1 MAPPLRHDTASQIVR
16 FVGKLRGQASFGRI
30 LVEANR
36 QGVIAWH
43 RTLRRY
49 LDLLVQARVLKV
61 RERDV
66 GSVNLQQLY
75 TLSDSSPR
83 LWTGLAALRLHGLNW
98 EVSDK
103 ELYQVNTDLEATVRA
118 KAFSIMGKEKLVAG
132 LEDTLVHE
140 LERDAVEQKGVT
152 ELVAAML
159 ATRTVD
165 LPYLLRRAD
174 AHRMGQTV
182 RRLIQKIAE
191 TFTSL
196 PGDAEG
202 RVYLEARTRFLK
214 ILREYNSRGVFKL
227 VETRGVGRRGLALV
241 ENLSPDQIV
250 SIAGKQL
257 GVQG

>member
-1 MAPPLRHDTASQIVR
+1 MAPPLRQDTARQIVR
-16 FVGKLRGQASFGRI
+16 MVKKMKGRASFRSI
-30 LVEANR
+30 LLEANS
-36 QGVIAWH
+36 QGVIADH

-61 RERDV
+61 RKRNV

-75 TLSDSSPR
+75 TLADSNPH

-98 EVSDK
+98 EVSDR
-103 ELYQVNTDLEATVRA
+103 ELYQVDTDLEATVRA
-118 KAFSIMGKEKLVAG
+118 KAFTIIGKEKLVAG

-140 LERDAVEQKGVT
+140 LERDAAEQTGVT

-165 LPYLLRRAD
+165 LPYLLRRAGS
-174 AHRMGQTV
+174 HQMGQTV

-227 VETRGVGRRGLALV
+227 VETRGVGRRGLPLV
-241 ENLSPDQIV
+241 KSLSPDQIV
-250 SIAGKQL
+250 SIAGKQY

>member
-1 MAPPLRHDTASQIVR
+1 MKPETALRIFRIVGR
-16 FVGKLRGQASFGRI
+16 LKGRASFGNI
-30 LVEANR
+30 LLEANR
-36 QGVIAWH
+36 QGVLSWH

-75 TLSDSSPR
+75 TLADSNPH

-103 ELYQVNTDLEATVRA
+103 ELYQVDTDLEATVRA
-118 KAFSIMGKEKLVAG
+118 KAFTITGKEKLVAG

-140 LERDAVEQKGVT
+140 LERDAVEQTGVT

-159 ATRTVD
+159 ATGTVD

-174 AHRMGQTV
+174 SHQMGQTV

-214 ILREYNSRGVFKL
+214 ILRGYNSRGVFKL
-227 VETRGVGRRGLALV
+227 VETRGLGRRGLALV
-241 ENLSPDQIV
+241 ESLSPDQIV
-250 SIAGKQL
+250 SAAGKHL